1 MKPHERNRAIFASR
15 LDALAKLVC
24 VAIADH
30 MSQHDQD
37 VYPSVARLSEMTSI
51 AERTVRDV
59 LRAGRS
65 DGWLI
70 TTDRPGSTSLLRI
83 DWEALANTDAKRTA
97 GARKV
102 GTGRRGTT
110 AAGAGVDPCT
120 GRTPPL
126 HGAHAPPAAGAPHPC
141 APPLRGSTH
150 DFREERADNRTQ
162 SQMGPLR
169 PLPTKEHPIEHAS
182 EHAIEP
188 QRRARPENAPVVKGP
203 SIPEPD
209 TFADPADVVLDSG
222 NEVPGR
228 LSDLLAEMHEM
239 SPQRVIARLLMVP
252 VESTRA
258 LLELSRGQWY
268 GAEGRCY
275 VTGCAS
281 LRGPLDRY
289 LQARWGVGLGALA
302 TTHEAPRHTRT
313 GPSFASVLDE
323 LGEGP
328 PRRNAIDA
336 EVLR

>member
-1 MKPHERNRAIFASR
+1 MRVPPWCMAIHDEESAPRARAWVYLLGAWHNGDDPSTREVRRVTGFGQGRA
-15 LDALAKLVC
+15 DAL
-24 VAIADH
+24 
-30 MSQHDQD
+30 
-37 VYPSVARLSEMTSI
+37 
-51 AERTVRDV
+51 VRDV
-59 LRAGRS
+59 AA
-65 DGWLI
+65 WAV
-70 TTDRPGSTSLLRI
+70 
-83 DWEALANTDAKRTA
+83 EN
-97 GARKV
+97 GARLPARV
-102 GTGRRGTT
+102 AEQHRSRSGAASEQRGTRST
-110 AAGAGVDPCT
+110 PESRDNRSGVGAASEQERSVSRARVPLVEREEDQRETEGGARAEP
-120 GRTPPL
+120 
-126 HGAHAPPAAGAPHPC
+126 PPAKAV
-141 APPLRGSTH
+141 
-150 DFREERADNRTQ
+150 
-162 SQMGPLR
+162 
-169 PLPTKEHPIEHAS
+169 
-182 EHAIEP
+182 EP
-188 QRRARPENAPVVKGP
+188 RR
-203 SIPEPD
+203 IPEPD

-222 NEVPGR
+222 NEIPGR

-289 LQARWGVGLGALA
+289 LQQRWGVGLGALA

>member
-1 MKPHERNRAIFASR
+1 MKPQERTRAI
-15 LDALAKLVC
+15 LDSKVEPTWRFIL

-30 MSQHDQD
+30 MGPDD
-37 VYPSVARLSEMTSI
+37 RCWLRPETVAKDTGYALSTVNTALAEMED
-51 AERTVRDV
+51 AGV
-59 LRAGRS
+59 LRRWWGGHRAKDHAIAWDALASAQPKATKRGGANRRRS
-65 DGWLI
+65 PNIGDESPNTGDPNTGDNSPNI
-70 TTDRPGSTSLLRI
+70 GNGSPNIGDQSPNIGPPNIGDESPNIGSWTSEHRYGDLRTSV
-83 DWEALANTDAKRTA
+83 EALPNIGPEPLHEPSREPLREPPPKAGA
-97 GARKV
+97 GAR
-102 GTGRRGTT
+102 
-110 AAGAGVDPCT
+110 
-120 GRTPPL
+120 
-126 HGAHAPPAAGAPHPC
+126 
-141 APPLRGSTH
+141 
-150 DFREERADNRTQ
+150 
-162 SQMGPLR
+162 GP
-169 PLPTKEHPIEHAS
+169 K
-182 EHAIEP
+182 
-188 QRRARPENAPVVKGP
+188 
-203 SIPEPD
+203 PD

-222 NEVPGR
+222 NEIPGR